1 MSSRLFVRASS
12 WPSTSSPASTFLACR
27 EEFSAASLTSS
38 KFCSGCPFWGFT
50 GVIEH
55 EGALAFNC
63 LRSLVIFLVFCLFS
77 RPLIL
82 PSPILV
88 KKTPPNSYILNGL
101 VAGTA
106 VLIEAPGRQM
116 ELALYCLPR
125 ALETSWKLM
134 MKRGLVRNIK
144 NGDIALFSASMG
156 VLMTLYQNEPSVINK
171 HYLTVLTRVF
181 GRN

>member
-1 MSSRLFVRASS
+1 
-12 WPSTSSPASTFLACR
+12 
-27 EEFSAASLTSS
+27 
-38 KFCSGCPFWGFT
+38 
-50 GVIEH
+50 
-55 EGALAFNC
+55 
-63 LRSLVIFLVFCLFS
+63 
-77 RPLIL
+77 
-82 PSPILV
+82 
-88 KKTPPNSYILNGL
+88 YILNGL

-171 HYLTVLTRVF
+171 HYLTVLTRIF
-181 GRN
+181 GHQKD